1 MTQEA
6 SSLRTALA
14 KSADTEK
21 SLAKQTALVKSLEE
35 KVALMEE
42 MKKDCQR
49 FEAQV
54 ATLQAE
60 LASVSIRKSLICRMT
75 RCHVGF
81 WFVLPRTNGIGA
93 AQVSTGQQQPCPP
106 YHSEPRPAITHRAA
120 RFRLR
125 TRLLRLYTRLP

>member
-1 MTQEA
+1 MIQEA

-21 SLAKQTALVKSLEE
+21 SLAEQIALVKSLEE

-60 LASVSIRKSLICRMT
+60 LASVRVQLICGMMT
-75 RCHVGF
+75 R
-81 WFVLPRTNGIGA
+81 
-93 AQVSTGQQQPCPP
+93 
-106 YHSEPRPAITHRAA
+106 
-120 RFRLR
+120 RFELCC
-125 TRLLRLYTRLP
+125 LY